1 MNRKER
7 LGIMR
12 VTGGKKRGALLS
24 VPDTYDIRP
33 TSDKVKQA
41 VFNMLAFSEI
51 SGKCLDLFA
60 GSGAM
65 GIEAISRMNLFC
77 DFADTDTKTVS
88 KNVEKCGFCDNCK
101 IYKDDFLNFLKKTN
115 NTYGLVFLDPPYHKG
130 YLQKALFEL
139 VNLKLLEKN
148 AIIVTESDFDEEY
161 KIPDE
166 IKIVKEK
173 KYGRIKIKIGVFDP
187 Q

>member
-1 MNRKER
+1 
-7 LGIMR
+7 MR
-12 VTGGKKRGALLS
+12 VTGGKKRGTALF
-24 VPDTYDIRP
+24 VPEDYNIRP

-41 VFNMLAFSEI
+41 VFNMLAFS
-51 SGKCLDLFA
+51 SVYGKCLDLFS

-65 GIEAISRMNLFC
+65 GIEAISRNDAFC
-77 DFADTDTKTVS
+77 DFVDKDVKTVS

-101 IYKDDFLNFLKKTN
+101 IHKDDFLNFLKKTN
-115 NTYGLVFLDPPYHKG
+115 NAYGLVFLDPPYHKG

-148 AIIVTESDFDEEY
+148 AIIVMESDFDEEY
-161 KIPDE
+161 EIPKE
-166 IKIVKEK
+166 IEIVKEK